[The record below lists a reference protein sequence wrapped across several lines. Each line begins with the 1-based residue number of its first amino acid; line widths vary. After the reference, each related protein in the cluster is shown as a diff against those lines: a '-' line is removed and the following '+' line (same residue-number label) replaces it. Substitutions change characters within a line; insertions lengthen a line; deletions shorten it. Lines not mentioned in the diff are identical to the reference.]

1 MLDWPESEIADD
13 TPVFTAADLLAWRW
27 RQGRAPKRA
36 PPRTVIIAYQR
47 DPIATLLKRY
57 RAVKIDG
64 FFGDFHTLN
73 IRDHT
78 IGVMQPAGPGA
89 PTVAAALEELIAFG
103 VTRFVAIGL
112 AGSLQPDLSS
122 GDIMLCNRALRDEGT
137 SYHYLPPARSVAAHP
152 ALVQQIAAALTAR
165 DIGHSIGTTW
175 TTDAPYRETRRA
187 VEACRAEGV
196 KAVEMETAAFFAV
209 GERLN
214 VPAAAVFVI
223 GDRLIDRTWQP
234 VDDTRL
240 LRRRVSTIMEA
251 LVETLS
257 VE

>member
-1 MLDWPESEIADD
+1 VKL
-13 TPVFTAADLLAWRW
+13 AAPSRH
-27 RQGRAPKRA
+27 
-36 PPRTVIIAYQR
+36 V
-47 DPIATLLKRY
+47 
-57 RAVKIDG
+57 
-64 FFGDFHTLN
+64 
-73 IRDHT
+73 
-78 IGVMQPAGPGA
+78 
-89 PTVAAALEELIAFG
+89 
-103 VTRFVAIGL
+103 
-112 AGSLQPDLSS
+112 
-122 GDIMLCNRALRDEGT
+122 
-137 SYHYLPPARSVAAHP
+137 
-152 ALVQQIAAALTAR
+152 
-165 DIGHSIGTTW
+165 
-175 TTDAPYRETRRA
+175 
-187 VEACRAEGV
+187 AEGV